1 MKEGTHLMHR
11 ILKYGE
17 NSKNLKDLERIW
29 GSLDAI
35 KELYDRAEV
44 TNREQTNCEENI
56 GEVISKQNSIP
67 LRYSDQEDRLIIDE
81 GTNTSNTLG
90 KKDPREVTEE
100 ERKNGNSDQESE
112 RTVSE
117 EEAIEKHF
125 CRGRD

>member
-1 MKEGTHLMHR
+1 MKERTHLMHR

-56 GEVISKQNSIP
+56 GEVISKQNSI
-67 LRYSDQEDRLIIDE
+67 IIAL
-81 GTNTSNTLG
+81 NHNQYLWFKIIVIS
-90 KKDPREVTEE
+90 
-100 ERKNGNSDQESE
+100 
-112 RTVSE
+112 
-117 EEAIEKHF
+117 
-125 CRGRD
+125 